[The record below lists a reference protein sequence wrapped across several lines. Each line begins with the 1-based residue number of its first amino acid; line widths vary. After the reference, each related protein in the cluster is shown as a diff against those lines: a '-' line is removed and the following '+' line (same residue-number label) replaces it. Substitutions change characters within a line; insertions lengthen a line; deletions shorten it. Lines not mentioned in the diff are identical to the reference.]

1 MSGET
6 VLVVEDEILIRFDI
20 VDALTDAGF
29 IVLEAG
35 NVAEAVAIL
44 GATPDIRAV
53 FTDVDMPGAEN
64 GLDLAQKVH
73 ASRPPVAVLVTSGH
87 RRVTEAD
94 LPEDGRFLPKPYRP
108 SQVIANLNEMVRA
121 A

>member
-20 VDALTDAGF
+20 VDALSEAGF
-29 IVLEAG
+29 TVLEAG
-35 NVAEAVAIL
+35 NVAEAVALL
-44 GATPDIRAV
+44 GAYPDIRAV
-53 FTDVDMPGAEN
+53 FTDVDMPGNED

-73 ASRPPVAVLVTSGH
+73 KQWPPMAVLVTSGH
-87 RRVTEAD
+87 RRVTQTD
-94 LPEDGRFLPKPYRP
+94 LPNDGRFLPKPYRP
-108 SQVIANLNEMVRA
+108 SQVIANLNEMVQA